1 MAVVNREDNCY
12 HPSLQ
17 SFTTK
22 FFRRD
27 VFVCC
32 HFSNSH
38 SLFNPMQST
47 SALCLFWKCIHKV
60 TNDLSLLQIPYWH
73 CPTLTFCPLWSTCL
87 DDHSFSLRFSLH
99 LDTLQSPGSFC
110 LAVRF
115 CGPLFLGWSHH
126 CQCPVLGLL
135 SISLHVYS
143 LGISSAPTASNAIH
157 VCFLKIFMSR
167 LDLSP
172 ELRISLSKCILQA
185 HLDASL
191 FTSIQR
197 TKLNPSSLFP
207 RPILSSP
214 CSLSRLMAPSLTDA
228 QARGQP

>member
-115 CGPLFLGWSHH
+115 CEPLFLGWSHH

-157 VCFLKIFMSR
+157 VCFLKNLYVQAGFVPWAK
-167 LDLSP
+167 DLTVQMHSASS
-172 ELRISLSKCILQA
+172 LGCLVVHFNSKNKAKSIISFPQTYSLL
-185 HLDASL
+185 SL
-191 FTSIQR
+191 F
-197 TKLNPSSLFP
+197 SL
-207 RPILSSP
+207 
-214 CSLSRLMAPSLTDA
+214 
-228 QARGQP
+228 